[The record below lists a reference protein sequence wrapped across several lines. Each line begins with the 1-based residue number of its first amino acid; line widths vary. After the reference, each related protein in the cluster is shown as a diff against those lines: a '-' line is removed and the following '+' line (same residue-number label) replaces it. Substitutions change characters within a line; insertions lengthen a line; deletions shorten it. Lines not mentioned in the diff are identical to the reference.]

1 MSTETPDPTKKAGTP
16 PAARHEAAP
25 KSAAA
30 PRNPFLIVGI
40 GASAGGLEAF
50 TQLIRELPAA
60 TGAAYVLVQ
69 HLDPTHESALPELL
83 ARSTALPVIEVRE
96 TVRVE
101 ADTLY
106 IMPAAMDITITDGYL
121 KLMPRSL
128 SQGRH
133 MPIDYF
139 FRSLAEVQAEQAIG
153 VILSGT
159 GSDGTLGL
167 QAIKASGGIC
177 LAQEPQSAKYGGM
190 PWSAIT
196 AGCVDTILPADA
208 LAREIARLA
217 DIFRGDLRGEGGGR
231 EPREETASLERIL
244 GFVAKVTGNDLGS
257 YKKPTLVRRVRRR
270 MALHHLAALED
281 YVRLVEG
288 QPAEVH
294 ALYED
299 LLIHVTSFFRGD
311 ASFKAL
317 SQKVFPALAKGRSSD
332 SPLRFWVPGCST
344 GEEVYS
350 LAVCLLESLGEIG
363 SLPIQIFGT
372 DIRSTAI
379 DQARAGI
386 YLENIAADVSP
397 ERLARFFVH
406 IEDRFQVAKPVRD
419 LCVFAQHDLIRDPP
433 FSRMDLISCRN
444 VLIYFNPETQKRIF
458 ANFHYALQPEG
469 YLVLGSSENAGISS
483 NLFRALER
491 EHKIFVPTAVAPRPV
506 FGVGSGRGIYPRA
519 GTPLPSAVGKR
530 ADVQREADRILLGRY
545 SPPGVLV
552 DANLEILL
560 FRGDTQPYLE
570 HGQGDANLSL
580 SQMVQKGLLASL
592 REMIQ
597 EVEAT
602 QAPVRRAG
610 VKFRHLDGF
619 RQVDLE
625 ILPVHGPLS
634 RQSCFLVLFH
644 RPAESP
650 SRPPARPRS
659 SQAKP
664 EDGQV
669 RLLEEELAAM
679 RDYLRS
685 VAEEQSAANGALEV
699 ANQEILS
706 SNEEL
711 QSLNEELE
719 TAKEELQSS
728 NEELTTLNEEL
739 HQRNSELAQVG
750 DDLLNLL
757 SALHVP
763 VVLLSRDL
771 VIRRFTPGAAAL
783 FGFRSQDVG
792 RPLSDV
798 RSPLLPDL
806 SALIREVIETAG
818 TLEREVQDGQ
828 GAWHLLRLLP
838 YRSREQRVEGA
849 VVLLL
854 DIDARKRTADS
865 AARAR
870 DFADAVVETVREPLL
885 VLGADL
891 RIERVNRA
899 FAETFRVSRQEAE
912 GQPFY
917 ELGGGQ
923 WDIPALR
930 GRLEGVLSSDR
941 EFHDFEVER
950 TFRGIGHRILV
961 LSGRQVRQGTTG
973 SAKVLLA
980 LDDRTREKEAER
992 ERGSLLAREQAAAR
1006 QAEEG
1011 VRIKDEFL
1019 ATVSH
1024 ELRGPLSAM
1033 SGWLQVLEMR
1043 SAEPAIFARGL
1054 AAIRDNVEAQERLVA
1069 DLLDT
1074 SRMMAMKLRLALLPI
1089 DLLPVV
1095 EAGIDAVCTAVAAKG
1110 LRLELRH
1117 DAAPILIL
1125 GDTTRMQQIAWNLL
1139 SNAVKFTPP
1148 GGSIDVW
1155 VGRTETAIQLRV
1167 KDTGRGIAPAFLP
1180 HVFERFRQEES
1191 SFTRSQLGLGL
1202 GLAIVR
1208 QLAELHGGT
1217 VAAESPG
1224 EGGGATFTVTL
1235 PIPPVSTG
1243 EPEAMAAGELAGLRI
1258 LVVEDDPSSREMLTN
1273 LLESYGAEVTAAAS
1287 AAEGFAALGRTL
1299 PDVLVSDIGMAEESG
1314 YDLIRRIRALPPERG
1329 GAVPALAFTAY
1340 SSEGDRQE
1348 AFAAGFQLH
1357 LAKPTE
1363 PAKLRSAIASLAR
1376 PSR

>member
-1 MSTETPDPTKKAGTP
+1 MP

-50 TQLIRELPAA
+50 TKLIQALPAA

-69 HLDPTHESALPELL
+69 HLDPSHESALPEIL
-83 ARSTALPVIEVRE
+83 ARLTTLPVVEVRE
-96 TVRVE
+96 TLRVVT
-101 ADTLY
+101 DHIY
-106 IMPAAMDITITDGYL
+106 IMPSAMDLAITDGHL
-121 KLMPRSL
+121 KLYPRAL

-177 LAQEPQSAKYGGM
+177 LAQEPQSAKYDGM
-190 PWSAIT
+190 PWSAII
-196 AGCVDTILPADA
+196 AGCVDTILPPEA

-217 DIFRGDLRGEGGGR
+217 DVFRDLRPEGDSK
-231 EPREETASLERIL
+231 EPRGEAVSLARIL
-244 GFVAKVTGNDLGS
+244 GYVGKVTGTDLGS
-257 YKKPTLVRRVRRR
+257 YKEPTLLRRVRRR
-270 MALHHLAALED
+270 MVLHRIAALAD
-281 YVRLVEG
+281 YVRFVEG

-350 LAVCLLESLGEIG
+350 LTICLLESLGEMGG

-372 DIRSTAI
+372 DVRSTAI
-379 DQARAGI
+379 EQARAGI

-397 ERLARFFVH
+397 ERLERFFVR
-406 IEDRFQVAKPVRD
+406 IGDRYQVAKPVRD

-433 FSRMDLISCRN
+433 FSRVDLVSCRN
-444 VLIYFNPETQKRIF
+444 VLIYFNPETQARIF
-458 ANFHYALQPEG
+458 ANFHYALNAEG
-469 YLVLGSSENAGISS
+469 YLVLGAAENAETSPS
-483 NLFRALER
+483 LFRAFDR
-491 EHKIFVPTAVAPRPV
+491 EHKIFVPTAVATRPA
-506 FGVGSGRGIYPRA
+506 FGRGSGRGIYPR
-519 GTPLPSAVGKR
+519 GGMPLPSAAGGR

-552 DANLEILL
+552 DTNLEILL

-580 SQMVQKGLLASL
+580 PQMVQKGLLASL

-597 EVEAT
+597 EVQAT

-610 VKFRHLDGF
+610 VRFRLLEGF

-634 RQSCFLVLFH
+634 GQSCFLILFH
-644 RPAESP
+644 RPAESRA
-650 SRPPARPRS
+650 SRPAARPRPR
-659 SQAKP
+659 QEKP
-664 EDGQV
+664 GDNQV
-669 RLLEEELAAM
+669 RLLEEELTAT

-685 VAEEQSAANGALEV
+685 VAEEQSAANSALEI

-739 HQRNSELAQVG
+739 HLRNSELAEVG

-763 VVLLSRDL
+763 VVLLSREL
-771 VIRRFTPGAAAL
+771 VIRRFTPGAARL
-783 FGFRSQDVG
+783 LGLRPTDVG
-792 RPLSDV
+792 RPLEPPSELD
-798 RSPLLPDL
+798 LPDIA
-806 SALIREVIETAG
+806 ALVLEVMATDAA
-818 TLEREVQDGQ
+818 TEREIQDRQ
-828 GAWHLLRLLP
+828 GCWHLLRLLP
-838 YRSREQRVEGA
+838 YRTRDKGTEGA
-849 VVLLL
+849 VMLLIG
-854 DIDARKRTADS
+854 IDDLKRTADS

-912 GQPFY
+912 GRPFY

-923 WDIPALR
+923 WDVPALR
-930 GRLEGVLSSDR
+930 GLLEGVLSSDR

-973 SAKVLLA
+973 AAKVLLA
-980 LDDRTREKEAER
+980 LDDRTHEKEAER

-1167 KDTGRGIAPAFLP
+1167 TDTGRGIAPAFLP

-1217 VAAESPG
+1217 VEAESPG

-1235 PIPPVSTG
+1235 PVPPVSLG

-1273 LLESYGAEVTAAAS
+1273 LLESYGAEVAAAAS
-1287 AAEGFAALGRTL
+1287 AAEGFAALGRAV

-1329 GAVPALAFTAY
+1329 GAVPAMAFTAY
-1340 SSEGDRQE
+1340 SSEADRQE

-1357 LAKPTE
+1357 LAKPTD